1 MADNHPPDSWLAEF
15 VYREARLLDEKHF
28 DAWYELFTDD
38 ARYWM
43 PLTRGQPDGRTHTSL
58 FYEDKLLLKVRIERL
73 RHPNAF
79 SQQQPSFCQHVLQQ
93 PALERAGDSAAG
105 FPVTATGFPVTAT
118 GLPLNADDFLMR
130 TPFIYVETQL
140 DTQILLAGIT
150 YHHLT
155 FIDGAL
161 RIRMKKIELLNCD
174 AALPSIQ
181 LLI

>member
-1 MADNHPPDSWLAEF
+1 MAVTDNHPTGSRLAEF
-15 VYREARLLDEKHF
+15 IYREARLLDEKRF

-43 PLTRGQPDGRTHTSL
+43 PLTRGQPDGRSHTSL

-93 PALERAGDSAAG
+93 PAVEESGPAAG
-105 FPVTATGFPVTAT
+105 GF
-118 GLPLNADDFLMR
+118 LIR
-130 TPFIYVETQL
+130 TPFMYVETQL
-140 DTQILLAGIT
+140 DAQIVLAGVA

-155 FIDGAL
+155 SIAGAL
-161 RIRMKKIELLNCD
+161 RIRMKKIELVNCD

>member
-1 MADNHPPDSWLAEF
+1 MADSPPSPLELAACI
-15 VYREARLLDEKHF
+15 YREARLLDEKRF
-28 DAWYELFTDD
+28 DLWYDLYTDD

-43 PLTRGQPDGRTHTSL
+43 PLTRGQPEGETHTSL
-58 FYEDKLLLKVRIERL
+58 FFEDKLLLKVRIDRL

-93 PALERAGDSAAG
+93 PAPEEASPASGEYW
-105 FPVTATGFPVTAT
+105 
-118 GLPLNADDFLMR
+118 MR
-130 TPFIYVETQL
+130 TPFLYVESQL
-140 DTQILLAGIT
+140 DSQIVLAGVAQ
-150 YHHLT
+150 HHL
-155 FIDGAL
+155 ISAEAGL

>member
-1 MADNHPPDSWLAEF
+1 MSANSPSDSRLAEF
-15 VYREARLLDEKHF
+15 IYREARLLDEKRF

-93 PALERAGDSAAG
+93 PALEESGPAGDH
-105 FPVTATGFPVTAT
+105 
-118 GLPLNADDFLMR
+118 FLMR
-130 TPFIYVETQL
+130 TPFMYVETQL
-140 DTQILLAGIT
+140 DTQIVLAGVA

-155 FIDGAL
+155 SIDGTL
-161 RIRMKKIELLNCD
+161 RIRMKKIELVNCD

>member
-1 MADNHPPDSWLAEF
+1 MTDPSPPQSQFADF
-15 VYREARLLDEKHF
+15 IYREARLLDEKRF

-93 PALERAGDSAAG
+93 PALEESGRA
-105 FPVTATGFPVTAT
+105 
-118 GLPLNADDFLMR
+118 ADEVVMR
-130 TPFIYVETQL
+130 TPFMYIESQL
-140 DTQILLAGIT
+140 DTQIVLAGVA

-155 FIDGAL
+155 CIDGAL